1 MDRTRRD
8 ELEIASALLHKIADG
23 AEITAGDSLK
33 AVVAAA
39 AVDAVMEPGGWTQ
52 LREAEGVYTTNLP
65 ITTRAS
71 VRDAL
76 KKAAKAKRK
85 SLTALVTEG
94 HREVLAGT
102 WTPPQS
108 RRVVRRGESA
118 AKDARVV
125 LNVTVEDALRQELRK
140 RLASLSDELGYT
152 VTEGGIALAYLKHK
166 LGIVDEALAARGWWT
181 ADQCAEYRGIGR
193 DQWLRNVEAGVEPPH
208 GEVTAAGV
216 QLWDAGAVRGE

>member
-1 MDRTRRD
+1 M
-8 ELEIASALLHKIADG
+8 ASALLHKIADG

-39 AVDAVMEPGGWTQ
+39 AVDAVLEPGGWTQ
-52 LREAEGVYTTNLP
+52 LREAEGVFTTNLP

-76 KKAAKAKRK
+76 KEAAKAKRK

-102 WTPPQS
+102 WDPPQS

-118 AKDARVV
+118 ANDPRVV
-125 LNVTVEDALRQELRK
+125 LNVTVEDALRQQLRD
-140 RLASLSDELGYT
+140 RLPSLKDKLGYP
-152 VTEGGIALAYLKHK
+152 VSEGGIALAYLRHR
-166 LGIVDEALAARGWWT
+166 LGFVDEAT
-181 ADQCAEYRGIGR
+181 ALVAEAEKHIRKPKKPKA
-193 DQWLRNVEAGVEPPH
+193 E
-208 GEVTAAGV
+208 
-216 QLWDAGAVRGE
+216 